1 MKTKYILFALMF
13 LTFTQSSNAQ
23 ATEEQI
29 IGTWVFNY
37 ESSFSTMDAE
47 VKTQYNVMPEQERA
61 KIESVY
67 RQRKITLDSNKN
79 FTQTLA
85 NGIKSV
91 GIWSLADKDYLN
103 ITTPTGIVF
112 IYKIKILTSTTLNL
126 ILDSNSGAKALISEL
141 HFTKLQN

>member
-1 MKTKYILFALMF
+1 MKTINILAIIL
-13 LTFTQSSNAQ
+13 LTFIQSLNAQ
-23 ATEEQI
+23 TKEEQI

-37 ESSFSTMDAE
+37 ESSLSKMENE

-67 RQRKITLDSNKN
+67 RGRKITFDSNKN

-91 GIWSLADKDYLN
+91 GMWALADNDYLN

-112 IYKIKILTSTTLNL
+112 TYKIKIFTPTTLNL
-126 ILDSNSGAKALISEL
+126 MLDNNSGAKALMPEL